1 MLPLTGQHPFIHL
14 ELVMKSYRNVH
25 TDEIVELNEAF
36 FEGIKHQKNYVPCEP
51 KKKAKRKVAKKFDHL
66 VDK

>member
-1 MLPLTGQHPFIHL
+1 
-14 ELVMKSYRNVH
+14 MKSYRNVH